1 MQHGLDVACFE
12 RVEEERTFEHT
23 AIGQI
28 RRFTMVDLPHTDAQV
43 RVTRRAVVAL
53 PTKGDKPHGIG
64 IVFEKPTELLLLPQA
79 GASRPGKRIH
89 ASKVGHEA

>member
-1 MQHGLDVACFE
+1 VLSESVSKLKSRRHPFPARALQHGLDVACFE
-12 RVEEERTFEHT
+12 RVGEKRTFEHT

-53 PTKGDKPHGIG
+53 PTESDIRG
-64 IVFEKPTELLLLPQA
+64 
-79 GASRPGKRIH
+79 
-89 ASKVGHEA
+89 